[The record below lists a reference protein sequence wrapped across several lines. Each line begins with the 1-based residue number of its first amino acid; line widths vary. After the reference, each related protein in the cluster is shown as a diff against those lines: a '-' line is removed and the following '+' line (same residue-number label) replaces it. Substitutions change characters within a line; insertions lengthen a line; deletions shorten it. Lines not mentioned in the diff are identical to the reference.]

1 MRINFGFP
9 IADCGLRTADLESF
23 IAQSRNRIGCLPIR
37 NPKSAIRN
45 PKSAIGL
52 LALAVSLASAAGQ
65 SDAQDMPARLEQLF
79 RQGVEALKAGQLEKA
94 EQSFLAV
101 LSQGGKAAYVYN
113 NLGIVYQE
121 RGEHLKAV
129 PQFREA
135 IRLDPAYGAPRALI
149 GASLLAV
156 GQVPEAAR
164 ELERAVKM
172 MPAEPLVRLQLARAY
187 ERGGNVPAMVDQY
200 RALSEHSPSEPE
212 YAYQLGRAYRKLSEW
227 SYRRI
232 MRRNPR
238 SARIYQTVG
247 QHYVLQGKVD
257 LALRAFQQAAQ
268 ADPSLPEIHL
278 ALAQIYFES
287 GKQAEALREAEQE
300 LAIVPESRA
309 AQSLRLKLGG
319 AR

>member
-1 MRINFGFP
+1 MRPAEIECQKFVSSEGAAHSWLRSFDLAGPSALGTTTPFEKTLLLSESQMVSP
-9 IADCGLRTADLESF
+9 IVGVMLWLSVGV
-23 IAQSRNRIGCLPIR
+23 AQNL
-37 NPKSAIRN
+37 
-45 PKSAIGL
+45 
-52 LALAVSLASAAGQ
+52 
-65 SDAQDMPARLEQLF
+65 PARLEQLF